1 MINFN
6 GLVKNV
12 GRGLK
17 IAGLSMIMSIGF
29 GGVPSAIV
37 LGGIAKNES
46 NKAYDTFI
54 SSEEYQTLK
63 VEEEKRIEIVEN
75 QLRDLKNDYD
85 NGLISENNYNDI
97 KGTLEATLP
106 DSEEEMDSILYSQTE
121 NPAIL
126 KMKGRALTLTLVSV
140 GLLMSSVGYVLG
152 EFLYNEFVGRSFT
165 GDSIKEIRETAHDM
179 SHKKVSR
186 PFLGCLTSKYLMRLV
201 EEAALEEKAALEEE
215 ESSEN

>member
-63 VEEEKRIEIVEN
+63 VEEEKRIE
-75 QLRDLKNDYD
+75 
-85 NGLISENNYNDI
+85 
-97 KGTLEATLP
+97 
-106 DSEEEMDSILYSQTE
+106 
-121 NPAIL
+121 
-126 KMKGRALTLTLVSV
+126 
-140 GLLMSSVGYVLG
+140 
-152 EFLYNEFVGRSFT
+152 
-165 GDSIKEIRETAHDM
+165 
-179 SHKKVSR
+179 
-186 PFLGCLTSKYLMRLV
+186 
-201 EEAALEEKAALEEE
+201 
-215 ESSEN
+215 